1 MTCPIHVFL
10 DTAKGA
16 YLILEMLL
24 LTSPQEVQLPNES
37 TFFLYCLYTILKI
50 KIFA

>member
-24 LTSPQEVQLPNES
+24 LKKPTGSTTS
-37 TFFLYCLYTILKI
+37 K
-50 KIFA
+50 